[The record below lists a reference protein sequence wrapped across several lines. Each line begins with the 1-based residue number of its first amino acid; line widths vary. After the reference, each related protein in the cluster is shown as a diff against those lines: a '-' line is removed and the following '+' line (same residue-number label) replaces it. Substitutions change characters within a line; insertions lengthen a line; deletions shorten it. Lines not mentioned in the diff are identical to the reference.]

1 MEHKGWTDIILDRE
15 GHGNNCRNLRHHQRR
30 CQRGIERNTPVLMP
44 RALPR
49 HSSRL
54 AGRQHDQANI
64 AADKE
69 FAQRLGIDVAV
80 STLLIAEAQV
90 GLWPHP
96 AQWRLAIHTLALF
109 SIVEFLTI
117 FIRAETTKSA
127 VPI

>member
-1 MEHKGWTDIILDRE
+1 
-15 GHGNNCRNLRHHQRR
+15 
-30 CQRGIERNTPVLMP
+30 MP

-64 AADKE
+64 AAHKE

-90 GLWPHP
+90 GLWLHP
-96 AQWRLAIHTLALF
+96 AQWCLAIHTLALF

-117 FIRAETTKSA
+117 FIGAETTKSA
-127 VPI
+127 VPIKVDGITWEDCLVVIKEASTAVRTEIRHQIIEGHL